1 MSLMLAHHGRHI
13 FRQLAWREMLCASA
27 PASMIPVHVQ
37 RVIQATKGQNTRS
50 NVDASFVR
58 SIIPHIWANS
68 YATSIGRPK
77 AHTGKRQAKKKST
90 SKATD
95 KPKSKTEETLT
106 AEQKEAQET
115 RKQRTEIRELKAV
128 ALTEPKKL
136 GNSTWMIYLAAYL
149 KGAALKGGSPET
161 MRATFR
167 EASQKFKI
175 MPPEELEVRFPAPLL
190 RDMSDVYGQ
199 RYTRQAE
206 SNKATNVSAY
216 EAWVKSYTPLQ
227 IRQANLAR
235 KKLAKLTEKRRHQI
249 TLKQIHDDRQV
260 KAPRNSFSLYATE
273 RYGSSGAKDFTSV
286 ITQCAEEWK
295 NLPDSQKEV
304 RSRLYGP
311 PFCNSSNYVKC
322 RNMSNLL
329 MLAATIT

>member
-1 MSLMLAHHGRHI
+1 MLAHHGRHI

-149 KGAALKGGSPET
+149 KGAELKGGSPET
-161 MRATFR
+161 MKATFR

-175 MPPEELEVRFPAPLL
+175 MSPEELE
-190 RDMSDVYGQ
+190 

-295 NLPDSQKEV
+295 NLPDSQKEKYV
-304 RSRLYGP
+304 KLADAGRD
-311 PFCNSSNYVKC
+311 NYVKEY
-322 RNMSNLL
+322 RSVYGEDPG
-329 MLAATIT
+329 IIKKSHQDPD